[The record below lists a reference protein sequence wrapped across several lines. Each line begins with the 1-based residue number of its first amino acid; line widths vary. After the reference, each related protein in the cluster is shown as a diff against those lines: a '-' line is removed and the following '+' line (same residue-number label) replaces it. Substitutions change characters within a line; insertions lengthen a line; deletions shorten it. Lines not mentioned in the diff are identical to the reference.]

1 MYYFGFE
8 EINYVLYKFLKLIEK
23 LKISTFL
30 NKITGKKIFG
40 YANQD
45 TFELNNLHLV
55 NQYYG
60 YWQKSEFISE
70 SKNFLVKALENEKS
84 IKQALSSQPVKGS
97 TALPIRRTDYIEMD
111 EALSINFYKEAILF
125 CKKNIDDFRY
135 SIFTD
140 DIEWVESQSIFDD
153 TDKIFWQEVNTDK
166 TVEHFS
172 EMIKFE
178 NFIVGIKQALSSQP
192 VKGSTALHIRRTDY
206 IEMDEAL
213 SIDFYKEAIQFCKNN
228 IDDFRYSIFT
238 DDIDWVES
246 QSIFNDT
253 DKIFWQEVN
262 TDKTVEHFSEMIKFE
277 NFIVGNSTFSL
288 MAAIIRNNKLSKI
301 IIADPW
307 FRNQKYTDLAETS
320 WIKIKNDQT
329 QS

>member
-1 MYYFGFE
+1 MKKIAIVEILGGLGNQLFQLAFANYLKKNNVRVLISTNILDKVNNEKNPVIARRNLAFPLYYFGFE
-8 EINYVLYKFLKLIEK
+8 EISYVLYKFLKLIEK

-70 SKNFLVKALENEKS
+70 SRNFLVKALENEKS
-84 IKQALSSQPVKGS
+84 
-97 TALPIRRTDYIEMD
+97 
-111 EALSINFYKEAILF
+111 
-125 CKKNIDDFRY
+125 
-135 SIFTD
+135 
-140 DIEWVESQSIFDD
+140 
-153 TDKIFWQEVNTDK
+153 
-166 TVEHFS
+166 
-172 EMIKFE
+172 
-178 NFIVGIKQALSSQP
+178 IKQALSSQP

-238 DDIDWVES
+238 DDIDWVKS